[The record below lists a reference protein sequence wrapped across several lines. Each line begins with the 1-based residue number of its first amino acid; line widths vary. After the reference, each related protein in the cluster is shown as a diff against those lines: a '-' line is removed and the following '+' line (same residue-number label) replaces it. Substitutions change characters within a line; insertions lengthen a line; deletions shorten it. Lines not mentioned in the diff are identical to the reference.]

1 MHSRF
6 DQFRETELGRQ
17 LEALIEKRDRYVEFA
32 ALSRAGVAAIAAIVD
47 DVKEKFPEIATDI
60 TARQFCGAMVA
71 EVMRRNKH
79 QVVRPR
85 GRVSGGTFAYG
96 AVFTPRPVSLSFPER
111 ITQLRATPI
120 LLDARL
126 DGFRTP
132 LWTRRPEGTGFSL
145 VEHLCHL
152 RDLDVVAGERIR
164 LVLTLRLP
172 PLSSVDGTALA
183 IQRVYQSQDA
193 KAALSTFRV
202 FRGDLCNE
210 LQLLSKKQRL
220 RCGVRDGVR
229 RMSVEDLV
237 TEMHDHDQTHL
248 LELDE
253 LTAEFE
259 LPCDERRI
267 RSDRT

>member
-17 LEALIEKRDRYVEFA
+17 LEALIEERDRYVEFA
-32 ALSRAGVAAIAAIVD
+32 ALSRAGVAAIAAILD
-47 DVKEKFPEIATDI
+47 DVKEKFPELATDI

-85 GRVSGGTFAYG
+85 GRVSGGAFAYG
-96 AVFTPRPVSLSFPER
+96 AVFTPRPVSLFFAER
-111 ITQLRATPI
+111 IAQLRATPS
-120 LLDARL
+120 LLGDRL
-126 DGFRTP
+126 GSFLKP

-152 RDLDVVAGERIR
+152 RDLDLIAGERIR
-164 LVLTLRLP
+164 LVVTRQLP
-172 PLSSVDGTALA
+172 QLSSVDGTALA
-183 IQRVYQSQDA
+183 TQRGYQSQDA
-193 KAALSTFRV
+193 RGALSAFRV
-202 FRGDLCNE
+202 FRDDLCNE
-210 LQLLSKKQRL
+210 LQSLSKKQRL

-229 RMSVEDLV
+229 RMSVDDLV

-253 LTAEFE
+253 LAAEFE
-259 LPCDERRI
+259 LPQGA
-267 RSDRT
+267 

>member
-6 DQFRETELGRQ
+6 DQFRATELGRQ
-17 LEALIEKRDRYVEFA
+17 LEALIEERDRYVEFA
-32 ALSRAGVAAIAAIVD
+32 ALSRAGVAAIAAILD
-47 DVKEKFPEIATDI
+47 DVKEKFPELATDI

-96 AVFTPRPVSLSFPER
+96 AVFTPRPVLLSFAER
-111 ITQLRATPI
+111 IAQLRATPG
-120 LLDARL
+120 LVGDRL
-126 DGFRTP
+126 GSFRES

-152 RDLDVVAGERIR
+152 RDLDLIAGERIR
-164 LVLTLRLP
+164 LVVTLQLP
-172 PLSSVDGTALA
+172 QLSSVDGTALA
-183 IQRVYQSQDA
+183 IQRGYQSQDC
-193 KAALSTFRV
+193 KAALSA
-202 FRGDLCNE
+202 FRGLRRVLCEE

-229 RMSVEDLV
+229 RMSVDDLV

-253 LTAEFE
+253 LADGFE
-259 LPCDERRI
+259 MSQGASR
-267 RSDRT
+267 